1 MLKGKIEK
9 QIYQFKKSTKEK
21 KIIKRMRIKSDR
33 KKMEDKIVKKNNSKN
48 YLKLNK

>member
-21 KIIKRMRIKSDR
+21 NNN
-33 KKMEDKIVKKNNSKN
+33 KKNEDKI
-48 YLKLNK
+48 